1 MGALIALAIGLVFG
15 TGLIVSG
22 MTDPAK
28 VLAFLDL
35 AGAWDPS
42 LAIVMGVAVPV
53 AALGY
58 ALARRREAPLAAPAF
73 HAPETRGIDARL
85 VLGSV
90 VFGVGWGLV
99 GLCPAPALVLAG
111 SADRPAGV
119 FLLAMIAGMIV
130 FEASE
135 RLRGVRAPLA
145 RPPA

>member
-1 MGALIALAIGLVFG
+1 MGALIAFAIGLVFG
-15 TGLIVSG
+15 IGLLVSG
-22 MTDPAK
+22 MTDPGK

-42 LAIVMGVAVPV
+42 LAVVMGAAVPV

-73 HAPETRGIDARL
+73 HVPETRGIDARL

-90 VFGVGWGLV
+90 IFGAGWGLA
-99 GLCPAPALVLAG
+99 GLCPAPALVLAA
-111 SADRPAGV
+111 SANRDAVV

-130 FEASE
+130 FEAIEKWQRARAST
-135 RLRGVRAPLA
+135 LRTSA
-145 RPPA
+145 